1 MKVGDLIRC
10 GEELGVILDF
20 DSQPPGVFDDDVY
33 EWINVFWQDGD
44 IEGISIEDVDEL
56 VNESR

>member
-20 DSQPPGVFDDDVY
+20 DAQPPGVFKGDIY
-33 EWINVFWQDGD
+33 EWLNVFWENGD

>member
-10 GEELGVILDF
+10 GEELGVILSF
-20 DSQPPGVFDDDVY
+20 DAQPPGVFKGDWY
-33 EWINVFWQDGD
+33 EWLNVFWENGD

>member
-20 DSQPPGVFDDDVY
+20 DSQ
-33 EWINVFWQDGD
+33 WLNVFWEKGD
-44 IEGISIEDVDEL
+44 IEGISAEDVDEL
-56 VNESR
+56 ISEGR